1 MLWSTLIYT
10 DPSRDAVQALRS
22 NIVEVEVEV
31 VLYQLIPI
39 LEMTQKERK
48 GAIRIVSSC
57 ELVRY

>member
-1 MLWSTLIYT
+1 MVNLDIYT